1 MVAVI
6 FEVKNVDVLRLVGKY
21 PLSTTSA
28 FLSELTI
35 ILLHI
40 GWRVLPVWAVICAI
54 IITV

>member
-6 FEVKNVDVLRLVGKY
+6 FEVKNVDVSWLVGEF

-35 ILLHI
+35 VIPYI
-40 GWRVLPVWAVICAI
+40 GWRVPFVWAVICAI
-54 IITV
+54 ITVV